1 MTNTITW
8 MLAVVLA
15 LYLAASVLALVLPVL
30 RGLAVTCALSVTAG
44 IVMAGAGVS
53 LVTSHEV
60 LRVTFY
66 RLQPLDTLQLRVDA
80 LSGLFLILIGA
91 VSAGIS
97 IYSWGYMQRFA
108 PVSLRLYNVLSPLLL
123 LSLIGIVTANDLA
136 LFLIAWEGMSILSYI
151 LTALNTTDQRSA
163 DAGFLMLAMS
173 QAGTAAFLTAFLL
186 VGGATH
192 ALGFDAMRSVS
203 GSLAEPVRDGAFLL
217 FFFGFGA
224 KAGVIPLHIWLPPA
238 YSAAPS
244 NVSAVLA
251 GIMVNMG
258 IYGIVRFAVQLLGP
272 GPVWWGFVVVSIGS
286 ISALLGILYALMER
300 DIKRFLAYSSVENV
314 GIILIGVGAS
324 MVFTVSHLPFLAALA
339 LLAAMFHTLNHAT
352 SKTLLFLGAGSM
364 SHATGGERNMDHLGG
379 LIVRMPWTAALV
391 LIGCLSIAA
400 VPPFNGFISEWL
412 TLETLLQNFHIH
424 VLGSEIGLALAGVFL
439 ALTAGLAV
447 TAFAKVFGI
456 SFLGSARSE
465 AAEVAREAP
474 RSMRAGMGVVAL
486 EALALGILPSGF
498 IPWLGRVAELA
509 GPNVTTAVD
518 PPVYAHPQ
526 QYAALVALG
535 GALFRPIVPGPG
547 PIIIPGY
554 ASFAA
559 AAPTYLA
566 ISFLIGIPLTG
577 LVGWWLMRLRT
588 ARQAEVWVG
597 GIDTFTPSYQYTST
611 SYANP
616 IRIIFGTIYQP
627 GKEAETNLELSRY
640 FRMSVSYRVFVVPF
654 FERRVYPAL
663 IGAVTHLAGLV
674 KGIQS
679 GSINLYLGYIFAILL
694 IVLVAVR

>member
-1 MTNTITW
+1 MGNAVTAA
-8 MLAVVLA
+8 LAVVVA
-15 LYLAASVLALVLPVL
+15 LYVVASLLAIVLPVF
-30 RGLAVTCALSVTAG
+30 RGLAVTCALSVVAG
-44 IVMAGAGVS
+44 IVMAGVGIG
-53 LVTSHEV
+53 LVTSHEI
-60 LRVTFY
+60 LRISLY
-66 RLQPLDTLQLRVDA
+66 RLQLLDTLQLRVDA
-80 LSGLFLILIGA
+80 FSGLFLILIGA
-91 VSAGIS
+91 ISAGIA

-108 PVSLRLYNVLSPLLL
+108 AVSVRLYNALSPLLL
-123 LSLIGIVTANDLA
+123 LSLLGIVTANDLA

-151 LTALNTTDQRSA
+151 LTALDTTNQRSA
-163 DAGFLMLAMS
+163 NGGFLMLAMS
-173 QAGTAAFLTAFLL
+173 QVGTAAFLTAFLL

-192 ALGFDAMRSVS
+192 ALGFDAMRAVS
-203 GSLAEPVRDGAFLL
+203 GSLVGPVRDAAFLL
-217 FFFGFGA
+217 FFFGFGT
-224 KAGVIPLHIWLPPA
+224 KAGIIPLHIWLPPA
-238 YSAAPS
+238 YTAAPS

-272 GPVWWGFVVVSIGS
+272 GPVWWGFVVVGIGS

-314 GIILIGVGAS
+314 GIILVGVGAS

-352 SKTLLFLGAGSM
+352 SKTLLFLGAGAV
-364 SHATGGERNMDHLGG
+364 SHATGGQRNMDHLGG
-379 LIVRMPWTAALV
+379 LIVRMPWTAVLV
-391 LIGCLSIAA
+391 LIGSLSIAA

-447 TAFAKVFGI
+447 TAFAKTFGI
-456 SFLGSARSE
+456 SFLGTARSE
-465 AAEVAREAP
+465 AAEEAREVSG
-474 RSMRAGMGVVAL
+474 SMRAGMSIVAL
-486 EALALGILPSGF
+486 EALAPGILPSGF

-509 GPNVTTAVD
+509 GSNVTNAVD
-518 PPVYAHPQ
+518 PPVYAHPH
-526 QYAALVALG
+526 QYASLVALG

-559 AAPTYLA
+559 ASPTYLA
-566 ISFLIGIPLTG
+566 ISLLIGVPLAG
-577 LVGWWLMRLRT
+577 LVGWWLMRLRS
-588 ARQAEVWVG
+588 ARQAEVWAG
-597 GIDTFTPSYQYTST
+597 GIDTFTPNYQYTST

-616 IRIIFGTIYQP
+616 IRIIFGTIYRP
-627 GKEAETNLELSRY
+627 GKEAETNLGLSRY

-654 FERRVYPAL
+654 FERRLYPA
-663 IGAVTHLAGLV
+663 IIAAVTRIAGLA

-679 GSINLYLGYIFAILL
+679 GSINLYLGYIFAILI